1 MGREIWVGF
10 VEVRQLP
17 GIDHA
22 ITLSGKGAFTWIT
35 CWATDESGYASEVS
49 KVMADYG
56 LFVFEVEQVMPF
68 ALAEEKGIVDDELME
83 QFEDTLKNENFC
95 IYRTFHSYPADN

>member
-1 MGREIWVGF
+1 
-10 VEVRQLP
+10 
-17 GIDHA
+17 
-22 ITLSGKGAFTWIT
+22 
-35 CWATDESGYASEVS
+35 
-49 KVMADYG
+49 
-56 LFVFEVEQVMPF
+56 VEQVMPF